1 MRKRISSGTYLRLPI
16 YLTVI
21 YLIATLIIYVLCPY
35 NWPTKMPVLFWTL
48 NVLYI
53 AALAGGYILGQRH
66 RLSLKLIEWNPKTEK
81 ILYVTLSVLS
91 IFNFLVY
98 LILVFRSY
106 GLATLDFGK
115 LFAEMGKGLKNP
127 GYGYYMNYMR
137 QQHLDGTDVVGG
149 TVFTVFNLG
158 WSFLKM
164 PIIILSVLYFK
175 KLKIYGKIFTV
186 AYMALVVIYY
196 ISIGTNIQ
204 FLHVILLVLLP
215 VILELFDLGHAGKLT
230 PKKLIKPIAMVL
242 VCGVLFAGYFGY
254 MIQSRS
260 NTYGYDVDEYQIAG
274 LSPADDPEET
284 EPEETVDSDEK
295 VENQVPAAPK
305 ATSKLEK
312 LWISGSSYLTQG
324 YYGMSQAL
332 TVDWTPMFGLGNSM
346 FVVNIISGNI
356 HDIDQYTYQMKL
368 EPFGWDS
375 DVRWHSIYTW
385 IANDVSF
392 YGVVVVMLL
401 IGLLF
406 SMMFRDAI
414 VTKNP
419 FARASVFFYILMM
432 LFIPC
437 NNQVGQTADNL
448 LGFLMLVLL
457 WLICKKQTLP
467 QEELNKAPL

>member
-1 MRKRISSGTYLRLPI
+1 MRKRIGSGTYLKLPI
-16 YLTVI
+16 YLTVV
-21 YLIATLIIYVLCPY
+21 YLIASLVIYVLCPY

-53 AALAGGYILGQRH
+53 GALTGGYFLGQRWKFSWK
-66 RLSLKLIEWNPKTEK
+66 LLKWTPKTEK
-81 ILYVTLSVLS
+81 LLYIVLSVLS
-91 IFNFLVY
+91 ILNFVVY
-98 LILVFRSY
+98 LIMVFRNY
-106 GLATLDFGK
+106 GLATLDFGE
-115 LFAEMGKGLKNP
+115 LFARMGKGLKNP
-127 GYGYYMNYMR
+127 GYGYYMHYMR
-137 QQHLDGTDVVGG
+137 QQTLDGTDVLGG
-149 TVFTVFNLG
+149 TAFTVFNLG

-164 PIIILSVLYFK
+164 PIIILGVLYFK
-175 KLKIYGKIFTV
+175 KLKLYGKIFTA
-186 AYMALVVIYY
+186 AYLALVVVYY
-196 ISIGTNIQ
+196 VSIGTNIQ

-230 PKKLIKPIAMVL
+230 PKKLIKPVAMIL
-242 VCGVLFAGYFGY
+242 VCGILFAGYFGY

-274 LSPADDPEET
+274 LSPTEKEEKE
-284 EPEETVDSDEK
+284 EPEETKDPEEI
-295 VENQVPAAPK
+295 VENYVPVAPK
-305 ATSKLEK
+305 PTSKIEK
-312 LWISGSSYLTQG
+312 LWMSGSSYLTQG

-332 TVDWTPMFGLGNSM
+332 TVDWTPMYGLGNSM

-401 IGLLF
+401 IGLVF
-406 SMMFRDAI
+406 GMMFRSAI
-414 VTKNP
+414 AEKNP

-448 LGFLMLVLL
+448 LGFLMLILL
-457 WLICKKQTLP
+457 WLVFQKQILP
-467 QEELNKAPL
+467 KEETM

>member
-1 MRKRISSGTYLRLPI
+1 MKKRNGSGTYLRLPI

-21 YLIATLIIYVLCPY
+21 YLIASLIIYVLCPY
-35 NWPTKMPVLFWTL
+35 NWPTKMPGLFWTL

-53 AALAGGYILGQRH
+53 AALAGGYFLGQKWRF
-66 RLSLKLIEWNPKTEK
+66 SLKLMDWNPKTEK
-81 ILYVTLSVLS
+81 ILYVVLSVLS
-91 IFNFLVY
+91 IFNFVVY
-98 LILVFRSY
+98 LILVFRNY
-106 GLATLDFGK
+106 GLATLDFGE
-115 LFAEMGKGLKNP
+115 LFTQMGKGLKNP
-127 GYGYYMNYMR
+127 GYGYYMHYMR
-137 QQHLDGTDVVGG
+137 QQRLDGTDVVGG
-149 TVFTVFNLG
+149 TAFTVFNLG

-164 PIIILSVLYFK
+164 PIIILGVLYFR

-186 AYMALVVIYY
+186 AYLALVVVYY
-196 ISIGTNIQ
+196 VSIGTNIQ

-215 VILELFDLGHAGKLT
+215 VILELFDLGYAGKLT
-230 PKKLIKPIAMVL
+230 PKKLIKPISLVL

-274 LSPADDPEET
+274 LSPTEKPGETEEPEET
-284 EPEETVDSDEK
+284 ENSDQT
-295 VENQVPAAPK
+295 VENQVPVAPK
-305 ATSKLEK
+305 PTSKLEK
-312 LWISGSSYLTQG
+312 LWMSGSSYLTQG

-332 TVDWTPMFGLGNSM
+332 TVDWTPMYGFGNSM

-356 HDIDQYTYQMKL
+356 KDIDQYTYQVKL

-401 IGLLF
+401 IGLIF
-406 SMMFRDAI
+406 GMMFKDAI
-414 VTKNP
+414 VGKNP

-448 LGFLMLVLL
+448 LGFLMLILL
-457 WLICKKQTLP
+457 WLLCKKQ
-467 QEELNKAPL
+467 ENKAPL

>member
-1 MRKRISSGTYLRLPI
+1 MIKRKNSTTYLQLPI
-16 YLTVI
+16 YLTVV
-21 YLIATLIIYVLCPY
+21 YLIASLVIYVLCPY
-35 NWPTKMPVLFWTL
+35 NWPTKMPGLFWTL

-53 AALAGGYILGQRH
+53 AALAGGYLLGQRW
-66 RLSLKLIEWNPKTEK
+66 RFSLKILELNDRTEK
-81 ILYVTLSVLS
+81 ILFVVLSFLS

-115 LFAEMGKGLKNP
+115 LFTEMGKGLKNP
-127 GYGYYMNYMR
+127 GYGYYMHYMR
-137 QQHLDGTDVVGG
+137 QQSLDGTDVLGG
-149 TVFTVFNLG
+149 TLFTVFNLG

-164 PIIILSVLYFK
+164 PIIILGVLYFK
-175 KLKIYGKIFTV
+175 KLKIYGKIFTA
-186 AYMALVVIYY
+186 AYLALVVIYY
-196 ISIGTNIQ
+196 VSIGTNIQ

-230 PKKLIKPIAMVL
+230 AKKLIKPISLVL

-260 NTYGYDVDEYQIAG
+260 HNYGYDVDEYEIAG
-274 LSPADDPEET
+274 MSPTEKPGET
-284 EPEETVDSDEK
+284 EKPETPPQTG
-295 VENQVPAAPK
+295 ENQVPTAPK
-305 ATSKLEK
+305 PTSKLEK

-332 TVDWTPMFGLGNSM
+332 TVDWTPMYGLGNSM
-346 FVVNIISGNI
+346 FVVNIVSGNI

-392 YGVVVVMLL
+392 YGVVIVMAL

-406 SMMFRDAI
+406 GMMFCSAI
-414 VTKNP
+414 TEKNP
-419 FARASVFFYILMM
+419 FARASVFFFILMM

-448 LGFLMLVLL
+448 LGFLMLILL
-457 WLICKKQTLP
+457 WLVSKRKTLP
-467 QEELNKAPL
+467 RE